1 MKENEYEGTGQSD
14 SHHAL
19 SRRGFLK
26 GAAATGAL
34 AAASAVFAGC
44 SSPNK
49 TDSTP
54 ASDKED
60 SAKAA
65 FEAEAAPIDPVEPP
79 ASWDGEADVIVVGSG
94 GGGMASAIRL
104 TMDGYNV
111 IMLEKDQTT
120 GGASRYSGHF
130 VNFGGHKLAEEAQWA
145 YPSYPYDPDAIV
157 EYLNDLWQQSAD
169 PALLRVQAVEG
180 PHCIDWMADT
190 LGVPW
195 APADSTPSGM
205 RSLHWDGQITKT
217 NAIKINDH
225 TFNYLTDF
233 ATEQGV
239 DIRLGTEAKALV
251 VDQGAVVGVKVAAAD
266 GESYLHAGKAV
277 VLTAGGFEMNRAMLK
292 KYLPSSFDGFA
303 NVPCPPCNTGECIR
317 MGIGA
322 GADMSGYDSS
332 HCYDGGV
339 WWKDYDQYETR
350 MTAHVNKDG
359 NQAVR
364 QPWLLL
370 NSSGDRVPY
379 LGTTYQPYPY
389 APSGSPYVFGLTD
402 QAVVEMM
409 QPGNRTF
416 VCFDSKYE
424 DLVSENYFKQGVCRV
439 GKIIPDDDPLID
451 RVPEWQR
458 DWRTGFEMMVED
470 GAVKKCNTIE
480 ELEEALG
487 LDKGL
492 LVNAVKSWNEACDA
506 GEDNMP
512 TFKYDPSWMIP
523 INEPPYYGAAIGG
536 NIFTTKCGLRINDKM
551 QVINVEGEVI
561 PGLYAGWHTAGGA
574 NGESNIAGKPFGG
587 MYGDVCQ
594 SFVGGYI
601 AAGSIITADGKDV
614 S

>member
-1 MKENEYEGTGQSD
+1 M
-14 SHHAL
+14 
-19 SRRGFLK
+19 
-26 GAAATGAL
+26 
-34 AAASAVFAGC
+34 ASAVLAGC

-65 FEAEAAPIDPVEPP
+65 FEAEAAPIDPVGPP

-94 GGGMASAIRL
+94 GGMASAIRL
-104 TMDGYNV
+104 AMDGYNV

-120 GGASRYSGHF
+120 
-130 VNFGGHKLAEEAQWA
+130 
-145 YPSYPYDPDAIV
+145 
-157 EYLNDLWQQSAD
+157 
-169 PALLRVQAVEG
+169 
-180 PHCIDWMADT
+180 
-190 LGVPW
+190 
-195 APADSTPSGM
+195 
-205 RSLHWDGQITKT
+205 
-217 NAIKINDH
+217 
-225 TFNYLTDF
+225 
-233 ATEQGV
+233 
-239 DIRLGTEAKALV
+239 
-251 VDQGAVVGVKVAAAD
+251 
-266 GESYLHAGKAV
+266 
-277 VLTAGGFEMNRAMLK
+277 GGFEMNRAMLK

-470 GAVKKCNTIE
+470 GAVKKCDTVE
-480 ELEEALG
+480 ELEEFIIYEKGSRRMGFFSPEQTSTNYLVPAKLPASRNIGGSFAHPLIKTTHTGNGASRYGYGYGYARFANGTPRRPPNAARERKGHLG
-487 LDKGL
+487 TDNFGFVRSKFSAAFGNFERQKRPAFDLGCFWHYRSVCSREAKNQSAEAGNSMQNRKNL
-492 LVNAVKSWNEACDA
+492 YPSQGFSHENARLRHQRTQRSSGKRLQRIEGS
-506 GEDNMP
+506 
-512 TFKYDPSWMIP
+512 
-523 INEPPYYGAAIGG
+523 AAIG
-536 NIFTTKCGLRINDKM
+536 
-551 QVINVEGEVI
+551 
-561 PGLYAGWHTAGGA
+561 
-574 NGESNIAGKPFGG
+574 
-587 MYGDVCQ
+587 
-594 SFVGGYI
+594 
-601 AAGSIITADGKDV
+601 ADGAQALAGRRRDLRLRTIGRTSRSQPPPYSAREAMLALLSAIFASMRSLSAPSAIV
-614 S
+614 GW